1 MHKLMW
7 NRMEFP
13 IQQTREEC
21 FRNQNS
27 LLPVFLL
34 QHKYHVHT
42 VCLLPGRQR
51 RDPEFWPFD
60 GQAWWKETAA
70 TAWEIC
76 YGKSASQLCPSNHQI
91 NMWLIIWWGSCNHQA
106 SFSFLFWDFVVELSP
121 SHRRS
126 VSEGRN
132 KNAACPFCVVHVQ
145 FLTDFYQNE
154 AILFQWKLS
163 CEEKIGFGVED
174 KGMLH
179 LSPDLLGLWPSAAWL
194 TEGVLTT
201 ARAGECWHTPPSFL
215 PGSSNEDECLGI
227 FFSSTV

>member
-1 MHKLMW
+1 MW

-91 NMWLIIWWGSCNHQA
+91 SMWLIIWWGSCNYQA
-106 SFSFLFWDFVVELSP
+106 SFSFLFWDLLWSFPLATA
-121 SHRRS
+121 
-126 VSEGRN
+126 G
-132 KNAACPFCVVHVQ
+132 Q
-145 FLTDFYQNE
+145 FLREGTKMQHALSVWCMFSFWQIFIKMKLFYFN
-154 AILFQWKLS
+154 
-163 CEEKIGFGVED
+163 
-174 KGMLH
+174 
-179 LSPDLLGLWPSAAWL
+179 
-194 TEGVLTT
+194 
-201 ARAGECWHTPPSFL
+201 
-215 PGSSNEDECLGI
+215 GSW
-227 FFSSTV
+227 VVRRR